1 MSSLMQ
7 QSVSVLL
14 RTHFVVDSQH
24 TEVQNAWMICTWDA
38 YEKTGVNMSNLW
50 NVRKENAC
58 L

>member
-1 MSSLMQ
+1 MQ

-38 YEKTGVNMSNLW
+38 YEKTGVNVSNLW